1 MSRLLERYGSWA
13 VITGASEG
21 IGRELAMRAAAGG
34 LSVVL
39 VARRADALR
48 ALAEDLETHYGATSR
63 IIAADLGTD
72 AGVARVL
79 EETEA
84 LDVGLF
90 AASAGFGTSGAFLS
104 SPIAE
109 ELAMLDVNCR
119 AVLALTHAFAKR
131 FVARRRGGIVL
142 MSSIVAFQ
150 GVPFAAGYAAT
161 KAWVQSLAEALHV
174 ELRPHGVDVIA
185 SAPGPVHSGFAARA
199 RMEMGLALRPVDVA
213 QRTLDA
219 LGRSMTVRPG
229 WLSKLLE
236 AALKVPRWAR
246 VRIMKRVMG
255 GMTRHQVGM
264 TTISAKGAL
273 EGSRG

>member
-1 MSRLLERYGSWA
+1 MGSPWCSLRAER
-13 VITGASEG
+13 TT
-21 IGRELAMRAAAGG
+21 
-34 LSVVL
+34 
-39 VARRADALR
+39 LR
-48 ALAEDLETHYGATSR
+48 ALAEDLETHHGATSR

-72 AGVARVL
+72 AGVARVV

-119 AVLALTHAFAKR
+119 AVLALTHAFARR

-264 TTISAKGAL
+264 TTIAPKGAF